1 MKVELC
7 TRYYADDGAEF
18 DDMQECVA
26 YESELQRRRNE
37 QAKTKYIIKNRG
49 QGKTNDIIALSSELN
64 VPIVTKTNTMAKF
77 IKERA
82 ELNDI
87 PIPKPIVLDDFL
99 NRGLWTHKCLIDN
112 AESII
117 EEALT
122 KLLHGSKVVALTLT
136 GNE

>member
-1 MKVELC
+1 MEIQLLNGLIREVGYMRVELC

-82 ELNDI
+82 ELKDI
-87 PIPKPIVLDDFL
+87 PIPKPIVLDDL
-99 NRGLWTHKCLIDN
+99 RN
-112 AESII
+112 A
-117 EEALT
+117 
-122 KLLHGSKVVALTLT
+122 
-136 GNE
+136 